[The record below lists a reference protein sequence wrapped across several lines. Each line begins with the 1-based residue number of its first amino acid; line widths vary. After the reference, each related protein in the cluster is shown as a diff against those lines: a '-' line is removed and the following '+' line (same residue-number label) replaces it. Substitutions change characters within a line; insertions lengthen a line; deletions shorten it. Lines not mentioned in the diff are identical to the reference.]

1 MMRSTRLAAVL
12 ASAAAALALAGCGN
26 IYGSAPAPA
35 PVPRPA
41 SFTALGLSA
50 AYLNSDVIGGRKAR
64 AAKMRAAK
72 IRPLAPMAAGS
83 TMQRLEQE
91 LRTQTAGIGVDVLNM
106 PDGLLIRIPA
116 SFTFESNSTVL
127 RPEFDATLLELSRT
141 LKLFN
146 QTYVDVLAHTDSS
159 GSAAYNLSLSQKRAA
174 AVAAYLGG
182 HGVARARL
190 ASRGLGESAPLYNP
204 DLTETQQAANRRVE
218 LRVIPFRSTDAR

>member
-1 MMRSTRLAAVL
+1 MPSSRFTVALAAATIML
-12 ASAAAALALAGCGN
+12 SGCGTMF
-26 IYGSAPAPA
+26 GAPPP

-41 SFTALGLSA
+41 AFTALGLSA
-50 AYLNSDVIGGRKAR
+50 AYLNSDPIGGRRAR

-72 IRPLAPMAAGS
+72 IRPLTPAAAAA

-91 LRTQTAGIGVDVLNM
+91 LRVQTAGIGVDVLAM

-116 SFTFESNSTVL
+116 SFTFESNSSVV
-127 RPEFDATLLELSRT
+127 RPEFDATLLELTRT
-141 LKLFN
+141 LKLYN
-146 QTYVDVLAHTDSS
+146 QTYVDVFAHTDTT

-174 AVAAYLGG
+174 AVAAFLGS

-190 ASRGLGESAPLYNP
+190 ASKGLGESAPLYNP

-218 LRVIPFRSTDAR
+218 LRVVAFRTTDRG

>member
-1 MMRSTRLAAVL
+1 MPPSRFTVALAAATVTL
-12 ASAAAALALAGCGN
+12 SGCGTMF
-26 IYGSAPAPA
+26 GAPPP

-41 SFTALGLSA
+41 AFTALGLSA
-50 AYLNSDVIGGRKAR
+50 AYLNSDPIGGRRAR

-72 IRPLAPMAAGS
+72 IRPLTPAAAAA

-91 LRTQTAGIGVDVLNM
+91 LRVQTAGIGVDVLAM

-116 SFTFESNSTVL
+116 SFTFESNSSVV
-127 RPEFDATLLELSRT
+127 RPEFDATLLELTRT
-141 LKLFN
+141 LKLYN
-146 QTYVDVLAHTDSS
+146 QTYVDVFAHTDTT

-174 AVAAYLGG
+174 AVAAFLGS

-190 ASRGLGESAPLYNP
+190 ASKGLGESAPLYNP

-218 LRVIPFRSTDAR
+218 LRVVAFRTTDRG

>member
-1 MMRSTRLAAVL
+1 MMRSSRLAAVL

-26 IYGSAPAPA
+26 IYGSAPAP
-35 PVPRPA
+35 VPRPA
-41 SFTALGLSA
+41 AFTALGLSA
-50 AYLNSDVIGGRKAR
+50 AYLNSDVINGRKSR

-72 IRPLAPMAAGS
+72 IRPLAPMAAAS

-91 LRTQTAGIGVDVLNM
+91 LRTQTAGMGIDVLNM

-146 QTYVDVLAHTDSS
+146 QTYVDVLAHTDTS
-159 GSAAYNLSLSQKRAA
+159 GSEAYNLALSQKRAA

-190 ASRGLGESAPLYNP
+190 ASKGLGESSPLYNP

>member
-1 MMRSTRLAAVL
+1 MMRSSRLAAVL

-26 IYGSAPAPA
+26 IYGSAPAP
-35 PVPRPA
+35 VPRPA
-41 SFTALGLSA
+41 AFTALGLSA

-72 IRPLAPMAAGS
+72 IRPLAPMAAAS

-116 SFTFESNSTVL
+116 SLTFDSNSTVL

-146 QTYVDVLAHTDSS
+146 QTYVDVLAHTDTS
-159 GSAAYNLSLSQKRAA
+159 GSAEYNLSLSQKRAA
-174 AVAAYLGG
+174 AVAAYLGS

-218 LRVIPFRSTDAR
+218 LRVIPFRSTDVR

>member
-1 MMRSTRLAAVL
+1 MRSSRLVAIL
-12 ASAAAALALAGCGN
+12 ASATLAGCAN
-26 IYGSAPAPA
+26 VFGSAPPP

-41 SFTALGLSA
+41 AFTALGLSA
-50 AYLNSDVIGGRKAR
+50 AYLNGDVISGRRAR

-72 IRPLAPMAAGS
+72 IRPLAPVAAAS
-83 TMQRLEQE
+83 TIQRLEQE
-91 LRTQTAGIGVDVLNM
+91 LRVQTAGIGVDVLNM

-127 RPEFDATLLELSRT
+127 RPEFNATLLELSRT

-146 QTYVDVLAHTDSS
+146 QTYVDVLAHTDTS
-159 GSAAYNLSLSQKRAA
+159 GAAQYNASLSQKRAA
-174 AVAAYLGG
+174 AVAAFLGS

-204 DLTETQQAANRRVE
+204 EVNETQQAANRRVE
-218 LRVIPFRSTDAR
+218 IRVIPFRSTDLR

>member
-1 MMRSTRLAAVL
+1 MMRSSRLAAVL

-26 IYGSAPAPA
+26 IYGSAPAP
-35 PVPRPA
+35 VPRPA
-41 SFTALGLSA
+41 AFTALGLSA

-72 IRPLAPMAAGS
+72 IRPLAPMAAAS

-116 SFTFESNSTVL
+116 SLTFDSNSTVL

-146 QTYVDVLAHTDSS
+146 QTYVDVLAHTDTS
-159 GSAAYNLSLSQKRAA
+159 GSAEYNLSLSQKRAA
-174 AVAAYLGG
+174 AVAAYLGS

-190 ASRGLGESAPLYNP
+190 SSRGLGESAPLYNP

-218 LRVIPFRSTDAR
+218 LRVIPFRSTDVR